1 MIQVRRY
8 PIGPL
13 QTNCYLAGCE
23 QTKKAAVIDP
33 SWNGA
38 EIAER
43 ARKEGWQIS
52 HILLTHS
59 HFDHVGGLAELK
71 EATNAPVYIH
81 QEAVDML
88 SKANLLASLFGI
100 NIISP
105 PPPDELL
112 SAGQIVSVGKLNLHT
127 LYTPGHAPGHVSF
140 SLPDF
145 LVVFDGDVL
154 FQDSIGRYDFPDSDY
169 DTLMDSIWQ
178 QLMTLPD
185 ETKVFSGH
193 GPETTIGRER
203 QRNPFL
209 QDRERK

>member
-1 MIQVRRY
+1 MVQIRRFSL
-8 PIGPL
+8 GPL
-13 QTNCYLAGCE
+13 QTNCYLVGCT
-23 QTKKAAVIDP
+23 QTRQAAIIDP
-33 SWNGA
+33 SWSGQ
-38 EIAER
+38 EIAS
-43 ARKEGWQIS
+43 AAKEDDWQIT